1 MLELNGDVAILG
13 AGFGGSL
20 TALILQRIG
29 LRSVL
34 IEKSRHPRF
43 ALGESSTPV
52 ANIVWQDLCRRY
64 DLPRLLPLGEFGSW
78 QRAYPELP
86 CGLKRGFSYF
96 QHPAGQPFM
105 PRTDHANEL
114 LVAASASNDDADTHW
129 LRADFDEFLVR
140 EVQAAGI
147 AYLDETEVVRMD
159 GGRWTVDGKKDTET
173 RRNGDAESLS
183 NSAVTASPRH
193 PIAVRPPSTVHRP
206 PPWQIEAN
214 RHGEPVR
221 VTTDFII
228 DASGEGQVL
237 AKQLGIATSP
247 EGMRTNSR
255 VVYGHFTGVNRWR
268 RWMQERGGVVADHP
282 YNCDDAALHHVFD
295 GGWMYVLRFNNG
307 VTSAGFMVD
316 ADRFPLDPTVSAA
329 DEWQAWLRRFPSIAW
344 QFADAELAPA
354 ASGIRR
360 TGRLQRRAAQ
370 VAGPNWAMLPLT
382 VYSLDALH
390 STGNAHTL
398 VSIER
403 LVRALELDD
412 PDERTAALTR
422 YETAIHNEL
431 SHLDQLVHG
440 GYQSF
445 ARFDLFTNFAMFYFA
460 AATVSEHRR
469 RRGLG
474 QPGDQFLLADDS
486 RFRSLVDQHHRELC
500 RLTGGGSPSGDDVR
514 RFQES
519 VANGL
524 APYNI
529 AGLCDQAKRNM
540 YPFVECCDST
550 PFASSPLPFGERGR
564 G

>member
-1 MLELNGDVAILG
+1 MLDLDGDVAIFG

-29 LRSVL
+29 LRPVL

-78 QRAYPELP
+78 QRTYPELP

-96 QHPAGQPFM
+96 QHQVGQPFV
-105 PRTDHANEL
+105 PRADHANEL
-114 LVAASASNDDADTHW
+114 LVAASASSDDADTHW
-129 LRADFDEFLVR
+129 LRADFDHLLIR

-147 AYLDETEVVRMD
+147 AYVDETEVVRVV
-159 GGRWTVDGKKDTET
+159 GGRWTVDGG
-173 RRNGDAESLS
+173 RNSSLLHS
-183 NSAVTASPRH
+183 
-193 PIAVRPPSTVHRP
+193 PSTVHRSP
-206 PPWQIEAN
+206 TWQIDAT

-221 VTTDFII
+221 VTAEFII

-247 EGMRTNSR
+247 DELRTNSR
-255 VVYGHFTGVNRWR
+255 AVYGHFTGVKRWR
-268 RWMQERGGVVADHP
+268 DWMCEHGGVVKDHP
-282 YNCDDAALHHVFD
+282 YDCDDAALHHVFD
-295 GGWMYVLRFNNG
+295 GGWMWVLPFNNG
-307 VTSAGFMVD
+307 VTSAGFMLD
-316 ADRFPLDPTVSAA
+316 AERFPLEQSLSAA
-329 DEWQAWLRRFPSIAW
+329 DEWQAWLRQFPSIAW
-344 QFADAELAPA
+344 QFADAKLT
-354 ASGIRR
+354 SVCGGIRR
-360 TGRLQRRAAQ
+360 TGRLQRRATQ
-370 VAGPNWAMLPLT
+370 VADSNWAMLPLT

-412 PDERTAALTR
+412 PDERTAALSR
-422 YETAIHNEL
+422 YASAIHNEL
-431 SHLDQLVHG
+431 SLLDQHVHG

-445 ARFDLFTNFAMFYFA
+445 ARFDLFASFAMFYFA
-460 AATVSEHRR
+460 AATVSEDRR
-469 RRGLG
+469 RRGLA
-474 QPGDQFLLADDS
+474 QPSDQFLLANDL

-500 RLTGGGSPSGDDVR
+500 RLAGGGSPSDDDVR

-519 VANGL
+519 VASGL
-524 APYNI
+524 TPYNI
-529 AGLCDQAKRNM
+529 AGLCDPAKRNM
-540 YPFVECCDST
+540 YPFVGCCDSMA
-550 PFASSPLPFGERGR
+550 FLSSPLPLGERGR

>member
-1 MLELNGDVAILG
+1 MLELDGDVAILG

-29 LRSVL
+29 LRPVL

-78 QRAYPELP
+78 QRIYPELP

-96 QHPAGQPFM
+96 QHQTGQPFV
-105 PRTDHANEL
+105 PRADHANEL
-114 LVAASASNDDADTHW
+114 LVAASASSDDADTHW
-129 LRADFDEFLVR
+129 LRADFDQFLVR

-147 AYLDETEVVRMD
+147 AYVDETEVVKVD
-159 GGRWTVDGKKDTET
+159 GGRWTVDGG
-173 RRNGDAESLS
+173 RNSSLL
-183 NSAVTASPRH
+183 H
-193 PIAVRPPSTVHRP
+193 PPSTVHRP
-206 PPWQIEAN
+206 PPWQIDAT

-247 EGMRTNSR
+247 DGMRTNSR
-255 VVYGHFTGVNRWR
+255 AVFGHFTGVKPWR
-268 RWMQERGGVVADHP
+268 DWLADHGGNINDHP
-282 YNCDDAALHHVFD
+282 FGCDDAALHHIFD
-295 GGWMYVLRFNNG
+295 GGWMWVLPFNNG
-307 VTSAGFMVD
+307 VTSAGFMLD
-316 ADRFPLDPTVSAA
+316 TERFPFDQSLSAA

-344 QFADAELAPA
+344 QFANAKLTPA
-354 ASGIRR
+354 CGGIRR
-360 TGRLQRRAAQ
+360 TGRLQRRAVQ

-403 LVRALELDD
+403 LVRALELDNVD
-412 PDERTAALTR
+412 DRTAALSR
-422 YETAIHNEL
+422 YASAIHNEL
-431 SHLDQLVHG
+431 SHLDRLVHG

-460 AATVSEHRR
+460 AATMSENRR
-469 RRGLG
+469 RCGLG

-486 RFRSLVDQHHRELC
+486 RFRSLVDQHHWELC
-500 RLTGGGSPSGDDVR
+500 RLTGAGSPSDDDVR

-519 VANGL
+519 VASGL
-524 APYNI
+524 SPYNI
-529 AGLCDQAKRNM
+529 AGLCDPTKRNM
-540 YPFVECCDST
+540 YPFTVAVSLRETIHGQRST
-550 PFASSPLPFGERGR
+550 GG
-564 G
+564 